1 MQGGLE
7 AGDTFQGLA
16 ARCGQFLLPAQ
27 RLIGEVFL
35 FSDSFIGALFKKMV
49 GEDFEVNIVSTFFPL
64 YHSSNSFTISFFC
77 FFFLFPSCC
86 HLSLFLFCQ
95 TLPPYSFSFSK
106 QTYRAQEQMNM
117 NTPLF
122 TR

>member
-35 FSDSFIGALFKKMV
+35 FSDSFIGTLFKKMV
-49 GEDFEVNIVSTFFPL
+49 GEDFEVNIVSPFFSHH
-64 YHSSNSFTISFFC
+64 HSSNSFTFSFLV
-77 FFFLFPSCC
+77 FFFYFHSVVIYRFFFFVK
-86 HLSLFLFCQ
+86 LSYP
-95 TLPPYSFSFSK
+95 TLSVSHS
-106 QTYRAQEQMNM
+106 
-117 NTPLF
+117 
-122 TR
+122 